1 MESDSLVVLPV
12 DRLHP
17 HGGALSLLDSVS
29 EREVLLLVNHRSLLV
44 FDLRVVAADGLAD
57 EDEEFLESYPELA
70 LSVAIKENRV
80 WSWGNDGGIRS
91 GITTPRSELLV
102 TKRAWI
108 EETEVD
114 TNG

>member
-1 MESDSLVVLPV
+1 MIIKFDDWKAEYEPRYYEDS
-12 DRLHP
+12 
-17 HGGALSLLDSVS
+17 GAECFDHDKCDCVFLLTYGL
-29 EREVLLLVNHRSLLV
+29 EE
-44 FDLRVVAADGLAD
+44 LAD

-102 TKRAWI
+102 TERAWT